1 VNQTAKRIMDS
12 RFEAN
17 RLKPGDPGY
26 EWDRQVEFE
35 QPTETAEWDDSV
47 EDEAEE

>member
-1 VNQTAKRIMDS
+1 MDS

-26 EWDRQVEFE
+26 EWDRQVDFE
-35 QPTETAEWDDSV
+35 APTETADWD
-47 EDEAEE
+47 EDEDE